1 MSSRMRRLVGVA
13 GVGALAALSQGC
25 VTLAQYDELKERNRE
40 LTFTLEHADDAIA
53 QKEERIQSL
62 QQELATLRTQLSAA
76 NERHAG
82 AVRALEEA
90 RATFDD
96 NYQRMLSELRE
107 NSGPGMQISQYGGLI
122 LEDSILFNAGH
133 YELRPEG
140 QRLLDPVIAQLQNSQ
155 YAGCTIEIA
164 GHTDSDP
171 IRASQSRVRTNWELA
186 SKRAEAVLGYM
197 IQHGIPEGRVFISGY
212 SSMQPLD
219 PGTTPD
225 AKRRNRRVEIRL
237 HQPAPGSDAQYGVGP
252 EAARPERGG

>member
-1 MSSRMRRLVGVA
+1 MSSRMRRLAGVA
-13 GVGALAALSQGC
+13 GVGALAVMSQGC
-25 VTLAQYDELKERNRE
+25 VTLAQYDELKETNRE

-53 QKEERIQSL
+53 QKEEQIQSL

-76 NERHAG
+76 NERLTAT
-82 AVRALEEA
+82 RDALEA
-90 RATFDD
+90 ANATME
-96 NYQRMLSELRE
+96 QQIQEMLTQLRE

-133 YELRPEG
+133 YELRAEG

-155 YAGCTIEIA
+155 YAACTIEVA

-171 IRASQSRVRTNWELA
+171 IRASGSRVRTNWELA

-212 SSMQPLD
+212 SSTQPID

-252 EAARPERGG
+252 EPARPERGG